1 MKTKRSFSAI
11 YWPILIELLFFVLMS
26 TVDTLMLSNYSDH
39 AVGSVGNANTLIMMF
54 AVTLL
59 IITNGVAVLVSQY
72 IGAKRDDLA
81 QKVIGNGILLNLFVG
96 LLAAGIMLISTDQLL
111 QLVNTKPVLYND
123 SKVYFQVIAFSL
135 IFVAMSNIVTASL
148 RSYGY
153 AKQITIVVIIGN
165 IFNIIG
171 NYLLIYGRL
180 GFPELGV
187 YGAALSTLFVRSL
200 MLLVYLTMAFI
211 LVKVRLKHIRIERE
225 LSKQILKIGL
235 PSAGESLTYTIMQ
248 SIILGMVNQLGP
260 DMTTSRSYINT
271 ILTYIYVFSLA
282 YASANGIMT
291 GYYIGERDY
300 NKAHQQTMKTAIR
313 SMFIVIFATL
323 LVNIFSGQI
332 VGIFTS
338 NPIIVSTV
346 RRILWLAI
354 LLEFARSFN
363 MIFIS
368 ALRSAGDTAF
378 PLKLAIVS
386 MIGITIGLAYLFGI
400 VLGLGLFGIYMAYV
414 SDELFRG
421 VFMYTRWQSRKW
433 EAKSSY
439 LENTI

>member
-81 QKVIGNGILLNLFVG
+81 QKVIGNGIVLNLFVG
-96 LLAAGIMLISTDQLL
+96 ILAAGIMLLSTDQLL

-123 SKVYFQVIAFSL
+123 SKIYFQVIAISL
-135 IFVAMSNIVTASL
+135 VFVAMSNIVTASL

-165 IFNIIG
+165 IFNIMG
-171 NYLLIYGRL
+171 NYLLIYGRF

-200 MLLVYLTMAFI
+200 MLLVYLAMAFV
-211 LVKVRLKHIRIERE
+211 LVHVRVKHIRIEKE

-300 NKAHQQTMKTAIR
+300 NKAH
-313 SMFIVIFATL
+313 
-323 LVNIFSGQI
+323 
-332 VGIFTS
+332 
-338 NPIIVSTV
+338 
-346 RRILWLAI
+346 
-354 LLEFARSFN
+354 
-363 MIFIS
+363 
-368 ALRSAGDTAF
+368 
-378 PLKLAIVS
+378 
-386 MIGITIGLAYLFGI
+386 
-400 VLGLGLFGIYMAYV
+400 
-414 SDELFRG
+414 
-421 VFMYTRWQSRKW
+421 
-433 EAKSSY
+433 
-439 LENTI
+439 

>member
-54 AVTLL
+54 AVILL

-81 QKVIGNGILLNLFVG
+81 QKVIGNGLLMNLIVG
-96 LLAAGIMLISTDQLL
+96 LVAAGIMWLTTDQLL
-111 QLVNTKPVLYND
+111 QLVNTKPVLYSD
-123 SKVYFQVIAFSL
+123 SKTYFQVIASSL
-135 IFVAMSNIVTASL
+135 IVVAMSNIITVSL
-148 RSYGY
+148 RSYGF
-153 AKQITIVVIIGN
+153 ARKVTMVVIIGN
-165 IFNIIG
+165 ILNIIG
-171 NYLLIYGRL
+171 NYILIFGRF

-187 YGAALSTLFVRSL
+187 YGAAISTFSVRIIMFIVFMVMAVSL
-200 MLLVYLTMAFI
+200 LN
-211 LVKVRLKHIRIERE
+211 VRPRHIQMGKDI
-225 LSKQILKIGL
+225 SKQILKIGL
-235 PSAGESLTYTIMQ
+235 PSAGESFTYTFMN
-248 SIILGMVNQLGP
+248 SVILGMINLLGP

-282 YASANGIMT
+282 YATANGIMT

-313 SMFIVIFATL
+313 SMVIVLTATL
-323 LVNIFSGQI
+323 VVNLFSGTI
-332 VGIFTS
+332 VGIFTV
-338 NPIIVSTV
+338 NPVIVSTV

-363 MIFIS
+363 MIFINS
-368 ALRSAGDTAF
+368 LRSAGDTTF
-378 PLKLAIVS
+378 PLKLAIIS
-386 MIGITIGLAYLFGI
+386 MLGITIGLAYLFGI
-400 VLGLGLFGIYMAYV
+400 VLGLGLFGIYMAFV
-414 SDELFRG
+414 TDELFRG
-421 VFMYTRWQSRKW
+421 IFMYTRWQSRKW
-433 EAKSSY
+433 EDKSSY
-439 LENTI
+439 LENTV